1 MKDFAVFI
9 APVHGSTVVV
19 SHGEVMY
26 IDQNGIA
33 ELLFDDWDEK
43 GESTFVKSG
52 WLSAAAGGYIS
63 HHWQRVV

>member
-26 IDQNGIA
+26 IENDVV
-33 ELLFDDWDEK
+33 ELLFDGWDEN
-43 GESTFVKSG
+43 GVSTFLKSG

-63 HHWQRVV
+63 HHWVRVV